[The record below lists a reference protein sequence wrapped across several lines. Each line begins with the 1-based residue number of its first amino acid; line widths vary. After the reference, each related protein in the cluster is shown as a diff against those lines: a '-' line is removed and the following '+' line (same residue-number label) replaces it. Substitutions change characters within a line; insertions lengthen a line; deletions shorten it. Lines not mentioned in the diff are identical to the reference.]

1 MFVLTLETEG
11 QQTEQEVNKELGNE
25 MVTFIFGEVTVD
37 ADVKVKMKLARNY
50 TAMIARHRMLTR
62 LRLSHN
68 ILFVFFPLVKTVYM
82 SNTTDVL

>member
-37 ADVKVKMKLARNY
+37 ADVKVK
-50 TAMIARHRMLTR
+50 
-62 LRLSHN
+62 
-68 ILFVFFPLVKTVYM
+68 
-82 SNTTDVL
+82 